1 LNDTTTTFVAESSR
15 ADRVLGALV
24 LVSIAGLFLFTAQSG
39 NAFTTYL
46 IPIVLIAGW
55 TRFDADLRAIAR
67 DPVFRSLAALLLFV
81 GASALWSAGA
91 GWLDVLKAQSRVLF
105 VIAYVAA
112 TALLARRH
120 RAFSCWTVSSI
131 ALAAS
136 VSAVVAAASGHVELG
151 RLIGWG
157 DLDRAVMAGLAWGAA
172 SLLAIASTSQVAPPI
187 GPTLSLR
194 RAFGAVAALLTFAAM
209 IASGSRSAWIA
220 WIAGGAMWSALG
232 TKRPRRTMLIAL
244 LVATGVAIWIAVDP
258 ALSGVLLPRGDSFR
272 PEIWE
277 STFRAVRDGNW
288 LFGAGLLTRH
298 TFLESGHTI
307 DHPHSIYLATLF
319 HGGIVALGLL
329 VVLLVVAL
337 VRALRHRAD
346 WTARASATLLA
357 FAIPAIAFD
366 GGTLIDKVGYLWL
379 LLWTPIAWLIAVP
392 RDAFKVSPAPPSY

>member
-1 LNDTTTTFVAESSR
+1 LNESTSTFVAQSSR

-46 IPIVLIAGW
+46 IPIVLIAAW
-55 TRFDADLRAIAR
+55 SRFDADLRAIAR
-67 DPVFRSLAALLLFV
+67 DPLFRSFAALMLFF
-81 GASALWSAGA
+81 GASAVWSAGV
-91 GWLDVLKAQSRVLF
+91 GWLDVVKAESRVLF

-112 TALLARRH
+112 TALLARRYP
-120 RAFSCWTVSSI
+120 ALPCWTALSI

-136 VSAVVAAASGHVELG
+136 ASAVVAAAIGHVELG

-172 SLLAIASTSQVAPPI
+172 SLLAVASTSQTAPPI
-187 GPTLSLR
+187 GPTVSLR
-194 RAFGAVAALLTFAAM
+194 RAFGAIGALLTFAAM

-220 WIAGGAMWSALG
+220 WLAGAAMWSALG
-232 TKRPRRTMLIAL
+232 TRRPRRTMLIGL
-244 LVATGVAIWIAVDP
+244 LVATGVAIWIAADP
-258 ALSGVLLPRGDSFR
+258 ALTGVLLPRGDSFR

-277 STFRAVRDGNW
+277 STLRAVREGNW
-288 LFGAGLLTRH
+288 LFGAGALTRH

-307 DHPHSIYLATLF
+307 AHPHSIYLATLF
-319 HGGIVALGLL
+319 HGGIVALVLL

-346 WTARASATLLA
+346 WTAGASATLLA

-392 RDAFKVSPAPPSY
+392 REALRVSRAPPSY